1 MCADFEPQARHY
13 KLGHHQSFRPVPS
26 AGRSLPKLPPSAH
39 PQNQSDLWPVRASR
53 WPDACLPAGRQ
64 AHHPPGDGPRL
75 TRPPEVRIAC
85 PHAPTRG
92 LTVISLRFIPG
103 KSPLP
108 PPNTHR
114 TPADM
119 PPIANYSELTSQSRT
134 PDSQHAVH

>member
-1 MCADFEPQARHY
+1 
-13 KLGHHQSFRPVPS
+13 
-26 AGRSLPKLPPSAH
+26 
-39 PQNQSDLWPVRASR
+39 
-53 WPDACLPAGRQ
+53 
-64 AHHPPGDGPRL
+64 
-75 TRPPEVRIAC
+75 
-85 PHAPTRG
+85 